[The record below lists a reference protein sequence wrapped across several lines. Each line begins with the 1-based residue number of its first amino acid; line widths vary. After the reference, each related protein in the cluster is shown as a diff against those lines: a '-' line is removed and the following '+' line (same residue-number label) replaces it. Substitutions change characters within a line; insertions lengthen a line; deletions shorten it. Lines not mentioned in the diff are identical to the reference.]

1 MSNGKSTASEKV
13 WTLIEEEKKRDQFLR
28 KVSRVAWVITFII
41 VAIFTVMIGIQ
52 VSTMVKLLG
61 VGGAPL
67 MAVVGAAIP
76 LVVVLGFLALL
87 IATLSTVGIFLRL
100 RTASLTEIHL
110 RLAALEEMLSTKGE
124 PGA

>member
-1 MSNGKSTASEKV
+1 MSNGKSTASERA
-13 WTLIEEEKKRDQFLR
+13 WALIDEEKKRDRFLR
-28 KVSRVAWVITFII
+28 KVSRIAWVITFVI

-52 VSTMVKLLG
+52 VAQMIKV
-61 VGGAPL
+61 VGAGAAPL
-67 MAVVGAAIP
+67 MAVVGVAIP

-110 RLAALEEMLSTKGE
+110 RLATLEEMLSTRGE